1 MKRAR
6 ATSLGRAMRLGR
18 ATSLGRAMRVGRATS
33 TGGATSLERATSTGG
48 AMRLGRATST
58 GGATSAG
65 RGTSLGRAT
74 PLARASDAA
83 GQASVEL
90 VAMLPLLVAAAL
102 ALGQLLA
109 AGAARELAGHA
120 AEAAAI
126 AIGRGADARAAA
138 REALPGWSR
147 DRLAVKV
154 DGRRVTATVTPLPFV
169 PPLAERL
176 RASVTADAGP
186 AGGSR

>member
-1 MKRAR
+1 MRPAHRAH
-6 ATSLGRAMRLGR
+6 
-18 ATSLGRAMRVGRATS
+18 
-33 TGGATSLERATSTGG
+33 
-48 AMRLGRATST
+48 
-58 GGATSAG
+58 SA
-65 RGTSLGRAT
+65 R
-74 PLARASDAA
+74 

-90 VAMLPLLVAAAL
+90 VAMLPLLVAVAL

-126 AIGRGADARAAA
+126 AIGRDEDPRDAA

-147 DRLAVKV
+147 DRLHVEI
-154 DGRRVTATVTPLPFV
+154 DGREVTATVTPVPLV
-169 PPLAERL
+169 PPLAGHL

-186 AGGSR
+186 AP